1 MTLIFNVSRSQF
13 SQRIVTRSLNY
24 EKVLEYIKLKLSNRD
39 LKPGDR
45 IWTVASL
52 AEKLGVGQA
61 SVREAYRILELMG
74 VLEITRGKGTFV
86 STSYSASDEPEPFNI
101 ATHGQLRE
109 ARLII
114 EPELAARAA
123 ERATDQEVQQMLD
136 SVSELENL
144 HLNGLDCSEND
155 AGFHALVHQAAHN
168 PVMQRMVRDIN
179 DQNPRGWRIM
189 NHHEGAIEKAL
200 AFHCLIAYSIK
211 ERNPRAARYLMYQ
224 HIYDMQPDRRGGT
237 DQRASKQ
244 ELLLAE
250 LALP

>member
-1 MTLIFNVSRSQF
+1 M
-13 SQRIVTRSLNY
+13 TRSLNY

-45 IWTVASL
+45 MWTVASL
-52 AEKLGVGQA
+52 AENLGVGQA

-86 STSYSASDEPEPFNI
+86 STSYSASDEPDPLDI
-101 ATHGQLRE
+101 ATHGQLSE

-123 ERATDQEVQQMLD
+123 ERATDQEVQQMLA

-189 NHHEGAIEKAL
+189 NHHEGALEKAL

-211 ERNPRAARYLMYQ
+211 DRNPCAARYLMYQ
-224 HIYDMQPDRRGGT
+224 HIYDMQPDWWGGT
-237 DQRASKQ
+237 DQRAGKQ